1 MKEAVG
7 LQENRVADVC
17 GELDEYMSKLEADG
31 QSIGSIEHHDDQ
43 VLVFMN
49 AIIDELQDGL
59 VTFTPDINLGG
70 LKIGLGLDKTIVQR
84 IDQLLEKS
92 AELVPSDLVS

>member
-1 MKEAVG
+1 
-7 LQENRVADVC
+7 
-17 GELDEYMSKLEADG
+17 
-31 QSIGSIEHHDDQ
+31 
-43 VLVFMN
+43 MN

-70 LKIGLGLDKTIVQR
+70 LKIGLGLDKSIVQR

-92 AELVPSDLVS
+92 SELVPTDLVS